1 MITSALTFPAALHI
15 DGLCMLG
22 AVRTKEKCLK
32 CQGAFTGEPLQCP
45 NCLTHPRRFFV
56 DFPWNGQ
63 RIKLYTGKDG
73 HPLDS
78 WERAYRMLTA
88 MRNEIDLGKFDAKDY
103 APREIRNLRFETYVL
118 SWIERRTRERERRH
132 ISKSYLKSIK
142 EYARN
147 YYIPFFGKTSIRDI
161 REAHI
166 EDLRDQLPDHLSA
179 KTVYNILGVLH
190 KLLQDAYRRR
200 DILILPEFPRVQV
213 GEAVIRWITEAEQD
227 RILARIKEPVYRA
240 YFLFLMRQGCRPA
253 EGRAL
258 KWEEVN
264 LRENQVIIRAAMDL
278 NEYRPFTKERDVRY
292 LPLHPEV
299 REALGRLPRS
309 LSGYVFVN
317 RQGRPLSATRVRM
330 QWKKAAQGA
339 GLNIGCYQGTKHSL
353 GTQAINRGVSERLL
367 AEFFGHR
374 DLRSTRRYSKVLTE
388 SLKGVWEQGP
398 ESSPK
403 IVPISSPRGKGS
415 GE

>member
-1 MITSALTFPAALHI
+1 MNTAGLTFQASLHI

-22 AVRTKEKCLK
+22 AVRTKEKCPK
-32 CQGAFTGEPLQCP
+32 CQGALTGQPLQCP
-45 NCLTHPRRFFV
+45 HCLTQPRRYFV

-88 MRNEIDLGKFDAKDY
+88 MRNEIDLGKFDPKDY
-103 APREIRNLRFETYVL
+103 APQEIRNLQFEIYVIN
-118 SWIERRTRERERRH
+118 WIERRTREQERRH
-132 ISKSYLKSIK
+132 ISKSYLKSMR

-166 EDLRDQLPDHLSA
+166 EDFRDQLPAHLSA

-200 DILILPEFPRVQV
+200 DILLMPSFPHIQV
-213 GEAVIRWITEAEQD
+213 GESVIKWITPEDQE
-227 RILARIKEPVYRA
+227 RILSRIKEPVYRA
-240 YFLFLMRQGCRPA
+240 YFLFLMHQGCRPA

-258 KWEEVN
+258 KWEDVKI
-264 LRENQVIIRAAMDL
+264 RENQVIIRAAMDM

-292 LPLHPEV
+292 LPLHPGV

-309 LSGYVFVN
+309 LTGYVFVN
-317 RQGRPLSATRVRM
+317 RAGRPLSATRVRM
-330 QWKKAAQGA
+330 HWQKAARASGID
-339 GLNIGCYQGTKHSL
+339 IGCYQGTKHSL

-374 DLRSTRRYSKVLTE
+374 DLRSTRRYSKIQTE
-388 SLKGVWEQGP
+388 TLKGVWD
-398 ESSPK
+398 SSPET
-403 IVPISSPRGKGS
+403 VPHSSPRTKG
-415 GE
+415 GNK

>member
-1 MITSALTFPAALHI
+1 
-15 DGLCMLG
+15 MLG

-32 CQGAFTGEPLQCP
+32 CQGAFHGEPLRCP
-45 NCLTHPRRFFV
+45 VCLTHPRRYFV
-56 DFPWNGQ
+56 DFPWKGQ

-78 WERAYRMLTA
+78 WERAFRMLTA
-88 MRNEIDLGKFDAKDY
+88 MRNEIDLGKFDPKDY
-103 APREIRNLRFETYVL
+103 TPQEIRNLRFETYVRA
-118 SWIERRTRERERRH
+118 WIERRAKERERRH
-132 ISKSYLKSIK
+132 ISKSYLKSMA

-166 EDLRDQLPDHLSA
+166 EDFRDQLPAHLSA

-190 KLLQDAYRRR
+190 KLLKDAHRRR
-200 DILILPEFPRVQV
+200 DILRFPEFPRIQV
-213 GEAVIRWITEAEQD
+213 GEPVIRWITEAEQE
-227 RILARIKEPVYRA
+227 RILARVKEPVYRA
-240 YFLFLMRQGCRPA
+240 YFLFLMCQGCRPA
-253 EGRAL
+253 EARAL
-258 KWEEVN
+258 KWEDLN
-264 LRENQVIIRAAMDL
+264 LREHRVTIRAAMDM

-299 REALGRLPRS
+299 REVLGRLPRS
-309 LSGYVFVN
+309 LAGFVFIN

-330 QWKKAAQGA
+330 QWKKAAQTA
-339 GLNIGCYQGTKHSL
+339 GVEIGCYQGTKHSL

-374 DLRSTRRYSKVLTE
+374 DLRSTRRYSKVQTE
-388 SLKGVWEQGP
+388 SLKGIWEASP
-398 ESSPK
+398 ESSLK
-403 IVPISSPRGKGS
+403 IVPGSSPADK
-415 GE
+415 